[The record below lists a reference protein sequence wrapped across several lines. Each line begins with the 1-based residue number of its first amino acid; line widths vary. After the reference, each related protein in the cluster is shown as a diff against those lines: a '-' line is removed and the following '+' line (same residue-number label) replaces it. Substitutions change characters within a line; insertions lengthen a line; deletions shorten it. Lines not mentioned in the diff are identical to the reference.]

1 MVGLEDFK
9 RERERQ
15 YILFAVIK
23 NSVRCEDD
31 DEVEECDIVLS
42 MDEKG
47 Q

>member
-1 MVGLEDFK
+1 VK
-9 RERERQ
+9 
-15 YILFAVIK
+15 K